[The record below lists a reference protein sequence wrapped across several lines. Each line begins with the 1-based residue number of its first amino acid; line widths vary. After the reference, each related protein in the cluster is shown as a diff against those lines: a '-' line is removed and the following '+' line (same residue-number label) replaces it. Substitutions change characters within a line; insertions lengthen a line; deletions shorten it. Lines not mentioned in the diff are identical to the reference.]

1 MKTTFLKLV
10 SGMLAGVLLL
20 AGPGPSVRANEELVE
35 VKFEQLY
42 KALGTPRLE
51 FTDRVMGLKG
61 KQVMIRGY
69 MAPPLKANGQFFV
82 LTKTPVSLCP
92 FCDTDLDWPA
102 DIVVVYD
109 VKGTY
114 PTEARLKIA
123 GRLDIGSMTDTETGF
138 VSQLRLMNAEVV
150 R

>member
-1 MKTTFLKLV
+1 MNRPAAALNINQDSFRREWNMKTTFLKLV

-92 FCDTDLDWPA
+92 FCDTDLD
-102 DIVVVYD
+102 
-109 VKGTY
+109 
-114 PTEARLKIA
+114 
-123 GRLDIGSMTDTETGF
+123 
-138 VSQLRLMNAEVV
+138 
-150 R
+150 